1 MKHWRLLILGWML
14 SALLVFSVYAE
25 TTTETV
31 TDENGHTVTIVTD
44 ENGNQTIIE
53 GVEPGD
59 DDITFDDGELDLDEE
74 EGPTDSTQPEP
85 SAETAAPSGE
95 KTGVPGWI
103 WPVIVAALA
112 ACALVVVRV
121 LRRGTKA

>member
-1 MKHWRLLILGWML
+1 MKHWKMIIAGLMVSL
-14 SALLVFSVYAE
+14 LLVFSAYAE

-53 GVEPGD
+53 EVEPGD

-74 EGPTDSTQPEP
+74 EGT
-85 SAETAAPSGE
+85 AETAAPEPSQEPAAPGAE
-95 KTGVPGWI
+95 KNSFPLWI
-103 WPVIVAALA
+103 LPILLA
-112 ACALVVVRV
+112 AVCAVVLVLIRK
-121 LRRGTKA
+121 GKKA